1 MAAPEQPRPPTI
13 VRPDVKAWTLVE
25 MLAAEKK
32 ALGFYITAHPLDDY
46 SETISKLGASAS
58 NELAANE
65 TGARARVAGLI
76 KDFQLRTTKKG
87 DRFALF
93 QLEDHAGA
101 VKCVAWPEPFRK
113 QWRCPAS

>member
-1 MAAPEQPRPPTI
+1 MDLA
-13 VRPDVKAWTLVE
+13 E

-32 ALGFYITAHPLDDY
+32 ALGFYITAHRWYDY

-65 TGARARVAGLI
+65 SGMRARVAGLI
-76 KDFQLRTTKKG
+76 KDLQLRTTKKG

-93 QLEDHAGA
+93 QLEDHAGT

-113 QWRCPAS
+113 HGNKLRAEAVVLYPSRCNNDDTTS

>member
-1 MAAPEQPRPPTI
+1 MARRVITAKSINSLASAARVKQAKAMGQDDLFGAAPEQPPAATI

-58 NELAANE
+58 NEL
-65 TGARARVAGLI
+65 GSQRDGL
-76 KDFQLRTTKKG
+76 
-87 DRFALF
+87 
-93 QLEDHAGA
+93 AGA
-101 VKCVAWPEPFRK
+101 GGRVD
-113 QWRCPAS
+113 